1 MTSSGW
7 ARPTGG
13 RSRSAPGTHVRDH
26 ISGCAGADGC
36 WGRSQAGT
44 EDERGDGRGEDD
56 GAHALNYVPYTTS
69 SPAEHAP
76 YFEPA
81 CPVPTGRLPC
91 SPAHPGQWQ
100 ASQTRTELPAP
111 GQLAGTSRV
120 KKAPID
126 AESAAEKARNMAGKP
141 EKRQYLMNVPPAEC
155 RSNHPP
161 PGAGSSRNAAP
172 YGRSNITSSR
182 YNGGPHVVP
191 VGDGQQ
197 SC

>member
-56 GAHALNYVPYTTS
+56 GAHSLNYVPYTTS

-81 CPVPTGRLPC
+81 CPVPTGA
-91 SPAHPGQWQ
+91 SPVLTSPPRAVAGLANAHRA
-100 ASQTRTELPAP
+100 AS
-111 GQLAGTSRV
+111 SRSARRHV
-120 KKAPID
+120 EGEEGAHRRRVRRG
-126 AESAAEKARNMAGKP
+126 ESPEHGGKARETPVLDECSARRVP
-141 EKRQYLMNVPPAEC
+141 LEPPAAW
-155 RSNHPP
+155 RWFF
-161 PGAGSSRNAAP
+161 AKRRAV
-172 YGRSNITSSR
+172 RKI
-182 YNGGPHVVP
+182 
-191 VGDGQQ
+191 
-197 SC
+197 